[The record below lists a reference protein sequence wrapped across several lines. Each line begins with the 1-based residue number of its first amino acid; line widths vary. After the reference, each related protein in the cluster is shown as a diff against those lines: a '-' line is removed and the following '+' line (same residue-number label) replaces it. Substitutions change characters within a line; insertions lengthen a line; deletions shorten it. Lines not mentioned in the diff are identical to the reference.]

1 MVGPR
6 KAALAEESAEVEV
19 LFANMD
25 KMKSLTKKIQASVN
39 RLDASGKAVQEA
51 ISPIYGNTQKLQI
64 ANSNIDRVLEAIER
78 LKAPRDQT
86 DREERIIRA
95 GPGRGDLRDY
105 IASLDRIGSALGD
118 LKRTNLRSNEKTVA
132 QLAGLLKLGNK
143 QLEDVFRGILQD
155 CSREKVQPLEY
166 VAKRASSLQRSPMYA
181 NMVQKIHSPSFTRR
195 SSQPCEQLTVTS
207 PSRLPNCRRP
217 MSRRPLHNAYTRTYE
232 VATSRAHWLVSH
244 KRLLAQLGRCRRMRY
259 TRRAQTASVRTL
271 PP

>member
-6 KAALAEESAEVEV
+6 KGALAEESAEVEV

-25 KMKSLTKKIQASVN
+25 KMKTLTKKIQASVN

-64 ANSNIDRVLEAIER
+64 ANSNIDKVIEAIEKLR
-78 LKAPRDQT
+78 APRDQT
-86 DREERIIRA
+86 DREERTIRA

-105 IASLDRIGSALGD
+105 IASLDRTASALAD
-118 LKRTNLRSNEKTVA
+118 LKRTNLRSNENAVA

-166 VAKRASSLQRSPMYA
+166 VAKRMLRVYGHPEFMLTHVRES
-181 NMVQKIHSPSFTRR
+181 I
-195 SSQPCEQLTVTS
+195 PCDATGRALYLARNQCSHFQFVCSTV
-207 PSRLPNCRRP
+207 PERCLPDTHTTHICRRARRV
-217 MSRRPLHNAYTRTYE
+217 SRE
-232 VATSRAHWLVSH
+232 
-244 KRLLAQLGRCRRMRY
+244 LAC
-259 TRRAQTASVRTL
+259 
-271 PP
+271 

>member
-1 MVGPR
+1 MVGQR
-6 KAALAEESAEVEV
+6 KGALAEESAEVEV

-25 KMKSLTKKIQASVN
+25 KMKALTKKIQASVN

-64 ANSNIDRVLEAIER
+64 ANSNIDKVIEAIEKLR
-78 LKAPRDQT
+78 APRDQT

-105 IASLDRIGSALGD
+105 IASLDRTTSALAD
-118 LKRTNLRSNEKTVA
+118 LKRSNLRSNEKAVA

-166 VAKRASSLQRSPMYA
+166 VAKRML
-181 NMVQKIHSPSFTRR
+181 
-195 SSQPCEQLTVTS
+195 
-207 PSRLPNCRRP
+207 
-217 MSRRPLHNAYTRTYE
+217 
-232 VATSRAHWLVSH
+232 RA
-244 KRLLAQLGRCRRMRY
+244 
-259 TRRAQTASVRTL
+259 
-271 PP
+271 

>member
-6 KAALAEESAEVEV
+6 KVALAEESAEVEV

-25 KMKSLTKKIQASVN
+25 KMKTLTKRIQASVN

-64 ANSNIDRVLEAIER
+64 ANNNIDRVIEAIER
-78 LKAPRDQT
+78 LRAPRDQT

-105 IASLDRIGSALGD
+105 IASLDRTAIALSD
-118 LKRTNLRSNEKTVA
+118 LKRTNLRSNEKAVA

-143 QLEDVFRGILQD
+143 SLEDVFRGILQD

-166 VAKRASSLQRSPMYA
+166 VAKRRWYATRLHHGA
-181 NMVQKIHSPSFTRR
+181 NMLQKIHSHSYLKKSCLPSAPSTHTFQSR
-195 SSQPCEQLTVTS
+195 SPNYHKSTYRKPQPNE
-207 PSRLPNCRRP
+207 
-217 MSRRPLHNAYTRTYE
+217 YT
-232 VATSRAHWLVSH
+232 
-244 KRLLAQLGRCRRMRY
+244 QM
-259 TRRAQTASVRTL
+259 
-271 PP
+271 